1 MNQKTYEYI
10 PKISHTHFLLTN
22 KRFSQLGLYKGQPGI
37 LLFINENKKVTNSQ
51 IAKRFNVKPSTVT
64 VVINRM
70 IKNGILNKN
79 SESNI
84 CLTRKGKSLLD
95 ESKKIMDDIEKVVYK
110 GFSREEKK
118 QVNSYFE
125 RIYLNLKTE
134 LGGLE

>member
-1 MNQKTYEYI
+1 MNQKIYEYI
-10 PKISHTHFLLTN
+10 PKISHSHFLLTN